1 MWQGTKSILKKKSL
15 IFLYTKDEAS
25 EKEIRK
31 AIPIL
36 FYCSIKNNKILKNK
50 EVEIPYNENNKI
62 LLKKKSKKT
71 QTNGKTSMFVD
82 LVSQFSHSVMSN
94 SLRTHKLHHTR
105 PPCLSPTPGAYSN
118 SCPSSQ

>member
-25 EKEIRK
+25 EKEINK

-62 LLKKKSKKT
+62 LLKKIKEDTDKWKDIPVC
-71 QTNGKTSMFVD
+71 GF
-82 LVSQFSHSVMSN
+82 SQSVQSLSHVQ
-94 SLRTHKLHHTR
+94 
-105 PPCLSPTPGAYSN
+105 LSATP
-118 SCPSSQ
+118 